1 MSLRIHEMSR
11 QVVLRLRR
19 VLPLHVQD
27 GSFWPD
33 TADPARTCASYGL
46 CCTTVHIILFFTLA
60 HLLFARRLYP
70 EGDSW
75 WYVNIRYY
83 RGARRFVF
91 PPRKRQ
97 RR

>member
-1 MSLRIHEMSR
+1 MSLRIHEISR
-11 QVVLRLRR
+11 QVVLRLPR

-27 GSFWPD
+27 TQWPD
-33 TADPARTCASYGL
+33 TADPARTSASYGL
-46 CCTTVHIILFFTLA
+46 CFTTLHIILFFTLA

-75 WYVNIRYY
+75 WYWTIRFY
-83 RGARRFVF
+83 RGPRRFVF